1 MNDTASA
8 LLSVLRDGAPDALGA
23 LGLILYL
30 GSYLALQ
37 LGLIR
42 GDGWLF
48 PTFIL
53 AASLSLILSLMGAR
67 FNPYSMM
74 VEFAWATI
82 SVIGLIRLYIIYKYF
97 RFSDEEQAAAKRLG
111 PGLAKDRVRKLL
123 SLGNWSDVSP
133 GHVLTREGRPVTHF
147 IYIASG
153 VCRIQIDG
161 TTVAT
166 IGTGGLIGEMTYHT
180 GQPATATVIVDAA
193 SRILA
198 FERDALE
205 GFLDRNDDIRDAL
218 EQSIAGDLRH
228 KLAATTQTLAEDRRG
243 GRVTL

>member
-8 LLSVLRDGAPDALGA
+8 LLSVLRDGAPDAFGV

-42 GDGWLF
+42 GDTWVF

-53 AASLSLILSLMGAR
+53 AASLSMILSLMTR
-67 FNPYSMM
+67 FNPFSMM
-74 VEFAWATI
+74 VEVAWAVI
-82 SVIGLIRLYIIYKYF
+82 SVVGLIRLYIIYKYF
-97 RFSDEEQAAAKRLG
+97 HFTDEERAAAKRLM

-123 SLGNWSDVSP
+123 SLGKWSDVSP
-133 GHVLTREGRPVTHF
+133 GHVLTREGQPVTHL
-147 IYIASG
+147 IYVASG
-153 VCRIQIDG
+153 LCRIQIDG
-161 TTVAT
+161 AIVAT

-198 FERDALE
+198 FERVALE
-205 GFLDRNDDIRDAL
+205 GFLDRNDEIRAAL
-218 EQSIAGDLRH
+218 ERSIAGDLRH
-228 KLAATTQTLAEDRRG
+228 KLAATTQTLAEDRQVS
-243 GRVTL
+243 RVNL